1 MAISKQPTHRGQNQ
15 ALSLRDLNVHPSG
28 KPREAPA
35 DVLAESDSHIHPQ
48 GLPRQE
54 APARPG
60 AAARGGHGFQKRPAL
75 LRGRTGPRWRE
86 KPGGAPSGADPRPR
100 KLKDQLVA
108 SAREAAPGQEGA
120 SRKRARL
127 CASATAGRGRGSRAP
142 WRPWPAARGRLGGR
156 LAGSRRWHGLHSCS
170 QGLAQRP
177 SVEFRV
183 LNPPCLSTK
192 PECCR
197 GRRRFHDL
205 LRGAR
210 WFWEPLDTTSQGTWQ
225 RRRATRPLSGQLQQS
240 LHVGV
245 PTKMTSI

>member
-35 DVLAESDSHIHPQ
+35 DVLAESDSHIPPQ
-48 GLPRQE
+48 GLPSQE

-108 SAREAAPGQEGA
+108 SAREAAPRPGGSEQEAGA
-120 SRKRARL
+120 ALRKRDRRARTRL
-127 CASATAGRGRGSRAP
+127 PRPLAAVAGSAGTTGRAARRQSQVA
-142 WRPWPAARGRLGGR
+142 WPAEL
-156 LAGSRRWHGLHSCS
+156 
-170 QGLAQRP
+170 LAQ
-177 SVEFRV
+177 
-183 LNPPCLSTK
+183 
-192 PECCR
+192 
-197 GRRRFHDL
+197 DL
-205 LRGAR
+205 LRGLP
-210 WFWEPLDTTSQGTWQ
+210 WS
-225 RRRATRPLSGQLQQS
+225 SGF
-240 LHVGV
+240 
-245 PTKMTSI
+245 